1 MKAVAGSPLRL
12 PKSVVRN
19 LSLQITGGLDAPSDA
34 RAALR
39 RAHPELP
46 PELMQTVVLLA
57 SELISNA
64 VKHAE
69 ADPITLRFEVVPRYV
84 RVEVLDQGPGFAL
97 ELPEP
102 DLTGLGGWGLHL
114 VDELSSR
121 WGVVDGQ
128 GTRVWF
134 EIDR

>member
-1 MKAVAGSPLRL
+1 MHPGL
-12 PKSVVRN
+12 PQAVVRN
-19 LSLQITGGLDAPSDA
+19 LSLQISGGLDAPSDA

-39 RAHPELP
+39 RAYPELP
-46 PELMQTVVLLA
+46 PELMQIVVLLA

-64 VKHAE
+64 VKHAD
-69 ADPITLRFEVVPRYV
+69 ADPITLRFEAVPRYI
-84 RVEVLDQGPGFAL
+84 RVEVADEGHGFGP
-97 ELPEP
+97 ELHEP
-102 DLTGLGGWGLHL
+102 DTTGLGGWGLHL

-121 WGVVDGQ
+121 WGVVDGP